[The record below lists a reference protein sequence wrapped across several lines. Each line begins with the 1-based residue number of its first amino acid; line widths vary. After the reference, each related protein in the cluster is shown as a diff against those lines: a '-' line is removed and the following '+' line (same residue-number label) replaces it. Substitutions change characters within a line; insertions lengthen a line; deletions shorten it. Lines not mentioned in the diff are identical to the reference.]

1 MLNKIYFNLL
11 FETFFFDF
19 LRHIKMNLNLEIIKM
34 LIIED
39 MYSRDAIYYLFWK
52 VSVWV
57 GGGAAHNC
65 PC

>member
-1 MLNKIYFNLL
+1 
-11 FETFFFDF
+11 
-19 LRHIKMNLNLEIIKM
+19 MNLNLEIIKM

-39 MYSRDAIYYLFWK
+39 MYSRDAINYIYFEKL
-52 VSVWV
+52 VCVWG